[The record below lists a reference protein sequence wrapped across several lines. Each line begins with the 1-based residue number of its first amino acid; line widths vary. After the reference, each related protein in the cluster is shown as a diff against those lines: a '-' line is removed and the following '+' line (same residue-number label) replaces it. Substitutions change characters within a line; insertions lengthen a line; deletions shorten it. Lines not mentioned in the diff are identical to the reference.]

1 MKKYSMSCMNR
12 LFIYLKQKT
21 YYERCISD
29 WSSDVCSS
37 DLSGPT
43 SPPSPSAASTTKTEP
58 SLGGSMLRGSP
69 EPERMFS
76 VAANTNPPSA
86 HTLPAAPA
94 GFGEGRWIPPGESV
108 EVAGMNL
115 PGGMLYVG
123 GRLKAL
129 NGGTDP
135 CLISGQYNVARVGNY
150 RSEEHTSELQY
161 LMRNSYA
168 VFCL

>member
-1 MKKYSMSCMNR
+1 M
-12 LFIYLKQKT
+12 
-21 YYERCISD
+21 
-29 WSSDVCSS
+29 
-37 DLSGPT
+37 P
-43 SPPSPSAASTTKTEP
+43 
-58 SLGGSMLRGSP
+58 RGSP
-69 EPERMFS
+69 EPERIFS

-150 RSEEHTSELQY
+150 RSEERRVGKECVSTCRSRWSPCHSKQKNTYKEQE
-161 LMRNSYA
+161 R
-168 VFCL
+168 